1 MRKIQVTFFT
11 ILLMGFISCDNGQTF
26 GVVTKGAEGEPCY
39 EDGSCDK
46 GMICKSD
53 ICVKEED
60 IGNSGK
66 DDGENSYIDEN
77 NSDSDT
83 SDDLKYCGDNIIN
96 DDEVCD
102 GGTKNCTSISSEYT
116 GGTANCRNDCSGW
129 DVSTC
134 EGTAAPFCGD
144 NIINNN
150 EICDGG
156 TKACVSI
163 SQDYSSGTAICKS
176 DCSGWNVSNCKY
188 CGNGSVDSGEI
199 CDGGTKSCTSISSDY
214 VSGTANCRND
224 CSGWDVSKCDG
235 TVAPFCGDNIVNNGE
250 ICDGGTKACVSI
262 SQDYSSG
269 TAICKSD
276 CSGWNVSNCKYC
288 GNGSVDSGEI
298 CDGGTKS
305 CTSISS
311 DYVSGTANC
320 RNDCSGWDVSKCDG
334 TVAPFCGDNIV
345 NNGEICDGGN
355 KNCTLIS
362 SEYKSG
368 TATCK
373 TDCSG
378 WDVTGCSK
386 NCPTSNKFCNSY
398 AGKNWS
404 DRSSSAMDWNSS
416 LSYCTN
422 LGGRLPTISELRTII
437 QYCPVT
443 QPTGSC
449 GVKDSCVSYS
459 SCWSSICEGCSFDG
473 SNPGKYSVFGD
484 KGVLWSSSERS
495 DSQGLMAW
503 AVTFYY
509 GSVGGHSKTYETNIR
524 CVK

>member
-188 CGNGSVDSGEI
+188 CGDGSIDSGEI
-199 CDGGTKSCTSISSDY
+199 CDGGTKSCTSISSEY
-214 VSGTANCRND
+214 TSGTA
-224 CSGWDVSKCDG
+224 
-235 TVAPFCGDNIVNNGE
+235 T
-250 ICDGGTKACVSI
+250 
-262 SQDYSSG
+262 
-269 TAICKSD
+269 CKS
-276 CSGWNVSNCKYC
+276 
-288 GNGSVDSGEI
+288 
-298 CDGGTKS
+298 
-305 CTSISS
+305 
-311 DYVSGTANC
+311 
-320 RNDCSGWDVSKCDG
+320 DCSGWDVSKCDG

>member
-1 MRKIQVTFFT
+1 MRKIQATFFT

-26 GVVTKGAEGEPCY
+26 GVVTNGAEGEPCY

-60 IGNSGK
+60 ISNSGK

-96 DDEVCD
+96 DDEICD

-250 ICDGGTKACVSI
+250 ICDGGS
-262 SQDYSSG
+262 
-269 TAICKSD
+269 
-276 CSGWNVSNCKYC
+276 
-288 GNGSVDSGEI
+288 
-298 CDGGTKS
+298 
-305 CTSISS
+305 
-311 DYVSGTANC
+311 
-320 RNDCSGWDVSKCDG
+320 
-334 TVAPFCGDNIV
+334 
-345 NNGEICDGGN
+345 

-368 TATCK
+368 VAICK
-373 TDCSG
+373 ADCSD
-378 WDVTGCSK
+378 WNSDNCSS
-386 NCPTSNKFCNSY
+386 NCPVSNMFCHSFSGN
-398 AGKNWS
+398 NWS
-404 DRSSSAMDWNSS
+404 DASSDYMDWYEAKT
-416 LSYCTN
+416 YCEDII
-422 LGGRLPTISELRTII
+422 GGRLPTISELRTLI
-437 QYCPVT
+437 QNCLAT
-443 QPTGSC
+443 ETGGECKATDDCLSWDDCWANSC
-449 GVKDSCVSYS
+449 YGCEYNDS
-459 SCWSSICEGCSFDG
+459 
-473 SNPGKYSVFGD
+473 GKYSVFGD
-484 KGVLWSSSERS
+484 TYWFWSSSPRVDGSTDYIWSVSFRS
-495 DSQGLMAW
+495 
-503 AVTFYY
+503 
-509 GSVGGHSKTYETNIR
+509 GGVSYSKKDTSNGNVR
-524 CVK
+524 CVN